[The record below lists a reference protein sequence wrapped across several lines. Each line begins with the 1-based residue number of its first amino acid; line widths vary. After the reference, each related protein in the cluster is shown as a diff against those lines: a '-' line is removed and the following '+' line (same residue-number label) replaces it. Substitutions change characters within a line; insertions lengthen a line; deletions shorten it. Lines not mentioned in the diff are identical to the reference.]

1 MRKLLIAIV
10 AIFAIGSFSA
20 SAQKI
25 GHIDYMKV
33 IDSLDTYKK
42 AMSKQAEV
50 EATAT
55 ESAAYLE
62 KLIREKYAYYQ
73 ANEKTMS
80 SIERTIKED
89 ELNGYQQRLQ
99 EVEQLYLEQMEIINT
114 RYMAPIQEWLKQAVE
129 TVGKLKGLD
138 YIMYYQEEG
147 GMFWVNPGKGV
158 DLTNDVIA
166 EMRKL
171 EIANPVVT
179 PGE

>member
-20 SAQKI
+20 SAQKM

-33 IDSLDTYKK
+33 VDSLDTYKK
-42 AMSKQAEV
+42 AMAKQKEV

-55 ESAAYLE
+55 ESATYLE

-73 ANEKTMS
+73 ANEKTMTS
-80 SIERTIKED
+80 LERDIKME
-89 ELNGYQQRLQ
+89 ELNMLQGRLQ
-99 EVEQLYLEQMEIINT
+99 EVEQVYLSQMEIINE
-114 RYMAPIQEWLKQAVE
+114 RYMVPIQEWLKEAVA
-129 TVGKLKGLD
+129 TVGKARGMD

-147 GMFWVNPGKGV
+147 GTFWVNPGRGV

-166 EMRKL
+166 EMRRL
-171 EIANPVVT
+171 ELANPVLT

>member
-20 SAQKI
+20 SAQKV

-33 IDSLDTYKK
+33 IDSLDTYKT
-42 AMSKQAEV
+42 AMAKQKEV
-50 EATAT
+50 EASAT
-55 ESAAYLE
+55 ESATYLE
-62 KLIREKYAYYQ
+62 KELRIKYAYYQ
-73 ANEKTMS
+73 ENEKIMS
-80 SIERTIKED
+80 SIEREVKMQ
-89 ELNGYQQRLQ
+89 ELNMLQSRLQ
-99 EVEQLYLEQMEIINT
+99 EVEQVYLDQMEIINE
-114 RYMAPIQEWLKQAVE
+114 RYMVPIQKWLKDAVA
-129 TVGKLKGLD
+129 TVGKAKGLD

-171 EIANPVVT
+171 ELANPIIT
-179 PGE
+179 PGQ